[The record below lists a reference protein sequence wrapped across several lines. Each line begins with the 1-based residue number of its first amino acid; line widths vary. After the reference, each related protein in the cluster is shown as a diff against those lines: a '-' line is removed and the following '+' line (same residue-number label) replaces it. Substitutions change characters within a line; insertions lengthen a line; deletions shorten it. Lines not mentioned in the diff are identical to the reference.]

1 MQPNLGRREF
11 LAKTAIASAAAS
23 ASLSGWL
30 GRLAGAAA
38 AAADGGPRAKSC
50 ILLWMAGGPSHID
63 TFDPK
68 PEAPAEIRGEFRA
81 METSVSGIRI
91 SEHFPR
97 FSKLMQHAAI
107 LRGMSTLESD
117 HKLATYNLHTGY
129 QNRGGAVSYPSLGAI
144 VAKELGKRD
153 VALPNF
159 ITIGRGPQEAMAAG
173 FLGPDNQPL
182 AVTDPVRGLDFI
194 EPAGAP
200 QQFERKVE
208 LLRGF
213 DAAFHDRYQSSA
225 GETHRSA
232 IDRAVRLMNS
242 EQKQAFDL
250 SRESEAIRT
259 MYGPPAPSAA
269 LPAGGK
275 MTGGSKMAG
284 GGESPGSFGQACL
297 MARRLVEAGVPFV
310 EVVMGDGVGWDTHRD
325 NFPRTRALSLECDA
339 AMAALVTDLR
349 SRGLLESTLVVW
361 MGEFGRTPQCTGGGR
376 NHWSRAWSS
385 VLIGGGIKGG
395 QVVGRTDRDGAAVI
409 DRPISVPDFLGTI
422 CTILGIDYKHK
433 NHPPGV
439 DRPIPIVDT
448 SKGVRLLTE
457 LL

>member
-1 MQPNLGRREF
+1 MQMNLDRRKF
-11 LAKTAIASAAAS
+11 LTSAAA
-23 ASLSGWL
+23 AAAGVSLSGWL
-30 GRLAGAAA
+30 GRLAAALP
-38 AAADGGPRAKSC
+38 DGQRPKSC

-68 PEAPAEIRGEFRA
+68 PEAPADIRGEFRA
-81 METSVSGIRI
+81 IETSVSGIRI

-97 FSKLMQHAAI
+97 FAKLMQHAAI

-117 HKLATYNLHTGY
+117 HKLATYHLHTGY
-129 QNRGGAVSYPSLGAI
+129 QNRGGAVAFPSLGAL

-159 ITIGRGPQEAMAAG
+159 VTIGRGPQEALTAG

-182 AVTDPVRGLDFI
+182 TVTDPVRGLDFI

-200 QQFERKVE
+200 ERFGRQME

-213 DAAFHDRYQSSA
+213 DAAFHQQYQNPA
-225 GETHRSA
+225 AETHRSA

-242 EQKQAFDL
+242 QQKQAFDL
-250 SRESEAIRT
+250 SREPDAIRE
-259 MYGPPAPSAA
+259 MYGPPAAA
-269 LPAGGK
+269 PARVSAGGK
-275 MTGGSKMAG
+275 MVG
-284 GGESPGSFGQACL
+284 GGERPGSFGQACL

-339 AMAALVTDLR
+339 AMAALVADLN
-349 SRGLLESTLVVW
+349 SRGLLDSTLVVW

-385 VLIGGGIKGG
+385 VLTGGGIKGG
-395 QVVGRTDRDGAAVI
+395 QIVGRTDRDGATVV
-409 DRPISVPDFLGTI
+409 DRPVSVPDFLGTV
-422 CTILGIDYKHK
+422 CTILGIDYKRK

-439 DRPIPIVDT
+439 ERPIPIVDT
-448 SKGVRLLTE
+448 SKGVKLVTE